1 MVPFTI
7 LFFSVSFVVFRE
19 DWSIVGVHVYC
30 LSIIMVLSRCS
41 VNKSET
47 TVPIN
52 VNENFNAI
60 SMVIVVSGLVL
71 PIEYR
76 IAVMINP
83 QIPPIVKRVSL
94 YIVSFRI

>member
-1 MVPFTI
+1 M
-7 LFFSVSFVVFRE
+7 
-19 DWSIVGVHVYC
+19 GVHGYC
-30 LSIIMVLSRCS
+30 LSIIMVFLSRCS
-41 VNKSET
+41 VNKVRA